1 MPSEE
6 ITWGEKDRTRPTLN
20 LFQGQEWR
28 FPLERSRWDCQ
39 IGAPI
44 KTRREKERAKN
55 VIRDSLRM
63 KRPFLRP
70 LFLILSP
77 FLRRT
82 RKRTQG
88 SGDVHYFSTR
98 GVICTCR
105 GKVSSP
111 HIGLTGRIT
120 AVLHAIKS
128 AAALDKNARE
138 MDGGG
143 VSFLSLPFPLCSVFS
158 SSTHLRILRNQT
170 RASQ

>member
-1 MPSEE
+1 MRRRSLGAKRSN
-6 ITWGEKDRTRPTLN
+6 TALN
-20 LFQGQEWR
+20 LPFQGQQEWR
-28 FPLERSRWDCQ
+28 FPLERRLWDGQ

-44 KTRREKERAKN
+44 KTQEAEKARN